1 VNPNLRR
8 LSHAVGRRLPNELTW
23 KLRFLNG
30 HGRWPRLSPP
40 RTQNEKI
47 LWQILYDRR
56 PELVRC
62 TDKLLAKQMVE
73 DTCQLVRVPETFW
86 VGTDFRELA
95 QVDLPERWVL
105 KPNNSCGSVFEGSG
119 SLTLQQTEELFSTT
133 SGWLD
138 GPSDPA
144 TAWRW
149 PWAYSQAQRCFLV
162 EEFIGEELG
171 QLDFRGFVIGGELR
185 AILITWRVTQY
196 PYGECSFYDPDFN
209 LLPVSRIERP
219 VALSRPV
226 TKIDGFREA
235 VEEVAAVTGLE
246 SLRVDLFHWKDE
258 LWFGETTVYP
268 VDGLVQYW
276 PRSFDF
282 ELGAHWPDQS
292 DLCETT

>member
-1 VNPNLRR
+1 MNPNLRR

-119 SLTLQQTEELFSTT
+119 SLTLQQS
-133 SGWLD
+133 
-138 GPSDPA
+138 
-144 TAWRW
+144 
-149 PWAYSQAQRCFLV
+149 
-162 EEFIGEELG
+162 EELG